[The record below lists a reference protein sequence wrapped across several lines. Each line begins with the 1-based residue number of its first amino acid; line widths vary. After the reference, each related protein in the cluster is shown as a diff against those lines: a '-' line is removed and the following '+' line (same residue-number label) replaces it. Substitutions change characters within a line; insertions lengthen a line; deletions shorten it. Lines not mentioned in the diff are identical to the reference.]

1 MKKKML
7 SVLLTGAM
15 MLTLAGCGS
24 TAASSAAP
32 EPETTVTIFIAAS
45 LEKAF
50 TDEGKLL
57 DMYKALQPNVTVEVN
72 AGSSGTLLQ
81 QIQEGAPCDLF
92 FSAGKKQVTSAEE
105 GGYVIDGSVEDLL
118 ENKVVLVKRAGDD
131 SSAVTGF
138 GDMTNAS
145 SMALCADSVPAG
157 QYARLIFENMGITD
171 DILNNPDMVINECD
185 KVTAALA
192 AVAQGSNE
200 IGIVYASDAANEP
213 GVEVIAE
220 ASKDE
225 LPENPLYPAA
235 LIDNHQADDSVKA
248 AAADLLAFLQT
259 EEALS
264 VFAEYTFILH
274 EG

>member
-92 FSAGKKQVTSAEE
+92 FSAGKKEKISR
-105 GGYVIDGSVEDLL
+105 G
-118 ENKVVLVKRAGDD
+118 
-131 SSAVTGF
+131 
-138 GDMTNAS
+138 
-145 SMALCADSVPAG
+145 
-157 QYARLIFENMGITD
+157 
-171 DILNNPDMVINECD
+171 DILGFLTSKGE
-185 KVTAALA
+185 L
-192 AVAQGSNE
+192 
-200 IGIVYASDAANEP
+200 
-213 GVEVIAE
+213 E
-220 ASKDE
+220 ASEVGKIDISDH
-225 LPENPLYPAA
+225 YAMVAIAA
-235 LIDNHQADDSVKA
+235 GKVANVIKKIEKEKIKNKKVKISVAK
-248 AAADLLAFLQT
+248 Q
-259 EEALS
+259 
-264 VFAEYTFILH
+264 
-274 EG
+274 